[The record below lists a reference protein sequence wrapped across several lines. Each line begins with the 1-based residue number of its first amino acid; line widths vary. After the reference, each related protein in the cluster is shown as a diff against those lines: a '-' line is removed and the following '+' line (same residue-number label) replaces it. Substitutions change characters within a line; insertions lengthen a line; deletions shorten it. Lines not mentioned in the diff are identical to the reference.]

1 MTAVTPEREPSDHA
15 VNLLWRRYAA
25 DGDRAARDG
34 LILQYASLV
43 KFVAGRLGTRLPS
56 NIESQDLV
64 SYGTIGLI
72 DAIDKFD
79 LDRGLRFETYA
90 VQRIRGAMLDELR
103 RLDWVPRSVRSRAT
117 EIQTALADLEHRLGR
132 SATEEELAAH
142 MEVEVTFIR
151 SALSDVAAGGIL
163 AFDEL
168 AGGDRTLSEILA
180 DPMADDP
187 DAAVEAAEIRRILV
201 AAVRGLGERE
211 RTIVV
216 LYYFESMTLAQIGD
230 VLDLTESRISQLH
243 TKAVL
248 SLRNRMT
255 LATREA

>member
-15 VNLLWRRYAA
+15 VNQLWRRYAT

-43 KFVAGRLGTRLPS
+43 KFVAGRVGTRLPA
-56 NIESQDLV
+56 NVESQDLV

-72 DAIDKFD
+72 DAIDKFEP
-79 LDRGLRFETYA
+79 DRGLRFETYA

-103 RLDWVPRSVRSRAT
+103 RLDWVPRRVRSRAT
-117 EIQTALADLEHRLGR
+117 EIQNALAELEHRLQR
-132 SATEEELAAH
+132 SASEAELAAH
-142 MEVEVTFIR
+142 MEVDVASIR
-151 SALSDVAAGGIL
+151 NALSDVAAGGIL
-163 AFDEL
+163 AFDDV
-168 AGGDRTLSEILA
+168 AGGDRGVEEILA
-180 DPMADDP
+180 DQAADDP
-187 DAAVEAAEIRRILV
+187 DAAVEAADMRRILV
-201 AAVRGLGERE
+201 ESVRGLGERE

-216 LYYFESMTLAQIGD
+216 LYYFESMTLAQIGK
-230 VLDLTESRISQLH
+230 VLDLTESRISQIH

-255 LATREA
+255 LATRDA